1 MGCASSQ
8 PAVDHATSP
17 GKTSTPSQGA
27 PNGPPPQPLYA
38 GGEPRAAAGAAT
50 KSEPSV
56 PSTREAP
63 VVQENIEAPPQ
74 PVQQAAP
81 AAVPAAPA
89 AAVAAAASTDA
100 APDDSRRGNADEASD
115 WDQCSTGHFEPE
127 TVQQHEV
134 DLPSPGNVLQNAQS
148 SFLGAPEDTTEDY
161 TGPYRETTTLKIDK
175 VKGCMFV
182 NQYLVVKYL
191 GRGACGKVFLCL
203 NTNDLRLYAMKA
215 VRKVDLEASQQ
226 QQGPPAPGAKPRRN
240 PMDDLRREIQI
251 MRQMKHNNIV
261 MLSEVIDDP
270 AGSKLLLVMEFMEG
284 GPVLTR
290 EALEK
295 REKLPESLA
304 LAYFRDMIKALDYL
318 HSHKVVH
325 GDLKPEN
332 VLMAANGEVKLS
344 DFGCSKIFA
353 TGNEYLERCN
363 GTPAFL
369 APEMMKPNTRYRGRP
384 TDVYALGACL
394 YTLVFGRI
402 PFSAP
407 NLYKLFQVVQNE
419 PVRYPEDTP
428 VSDAL
433 RHMLGAMLTKNPRE
447 RISLPQL
454 MTHPWVTMFGQFPL
468 KSTDELGPGET
479 QEFHDKLPNNMTY
492 AECHP
497 ALDYL
502 TGLAVASGY
511 ERSFKEGDI
520 LMRQGDTGT
529 YLLYIVNGTVDV
541 LVKWVQ
547 PPPSSGRRNS
557 TTTNNGGAE
566 GSAPGQQPS
575 NGSRQRSNPDEFMD
589 ESDSL
594 SPILNMEGYT
604 HRANLAR
611 AAAKASEF
619 VGSLQSAGGGRDLL
633 VAQRG
638 PGELVGDMALFS
650 RSLTRCATVR
660 CATRVTAR
668 VITHEQLVE
677 YLAAQPLAKH
687 QIREGIWKKESE
699 IIMVEALVG
708 GAGVKL
714 ANVADLVM
722 STLQTASGSLGSH
735 PGHHI

>member
-1 MGCASSQ
+1 ARMGCASSQ

-56 PSTREAP
+56 PSKTYQQP
-63 VVQENIEAPPQ
+63 NKGVV
-74 PVQQAAP
+74 
-81 AAVPAAPA
+81 
-89 AAVAAAASTDA
+89 
-100 APDDSRRGNADEASD
+100 
-115 WDQCSTGHFEPE
+115 
-127 TVQQHEV
+127 
-134 DLPSPGNVLQNAQS
+134 
-148 SFLGAPEDTTEDY
+148 LGCF
-161 TGPYRETTTLKIDK
+161 RETTTLKIDK

-454 MTHPWVTMFGQFPL
+454 MTHPWVTMYGQFPL

-547 PPPSSGRRNS
+547 PPPGSGRRNS
-557 TTTNNGGAE
+557 STTNNGGAD

-575 NGSRQRSNPDEFMD
+575 NSSRQRSNPDEFMD

-619 VGSLQSAGGGRDLL
+619 VGSLQSAGRGGRDLL

-699 IIMVEALVG
+699 IIMVEALV
-708 GAGVKL
+708 KL